1 MQYNIYVDFDF
12 CTQTAEVDSFFL
24 NALLCIISSFCY
36 YPKSIRGIQVYIF
49 VYSIILFVF
58 ERLITRVTPGTN
70 VQFIIENVE
79 SKEGD

>member
-1 MQYNIYVDFDF
+1 M
-12 CTQTAEVDSFFL
+12 DSFSEML
-24 NALLCIISSFCY
+24 YYALFQFFVTTQKVFGEFKFIF
-36 YPKSIRGIQVYIF
+36 F